1 MIRVDVL
8 YFVMGVGTQILLSA
22 ESGDL
27 LVDAGDGLTRDLLQ
41 RRYDF
46 YRLRGILL
54 THEDF

>member
-27 LVDAGDGLTRDLLQ
+27 LVDAGDGLTREIYSNDVMTS
-41 RRYDF
+41 
-46 YRLRGILL
+46 IV
-54 THEDF
+54 